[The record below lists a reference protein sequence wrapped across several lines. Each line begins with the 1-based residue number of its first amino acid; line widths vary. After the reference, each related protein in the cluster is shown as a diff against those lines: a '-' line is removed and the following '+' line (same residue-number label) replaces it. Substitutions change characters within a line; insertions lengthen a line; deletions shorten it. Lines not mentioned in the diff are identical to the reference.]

1 MAVVAAA
8 LLAPIAVARPADAGP
23 TTNGTTSHLAAAA
36 ATIDDRSGEMPRTK
50 RNEVTG
56 DFLGRGYDQRAAV
69 EGTPDNRRL
78 NIYDSDDRGGALL
91 RSTPA
96 DLNETNAQLVFRD
109 EIRDAAVANGLNT
122 MPLAW
127 TPNALYMAGRHTDGE
142 NLIYRLPPDGSC
154 AQLSCIPDTAAFG
167 AEQFSSHLDGQPNS
181 LIAPTALAV
190 GNLGG
195 TEVVALGLSNNRKG
209 DWLDGGVGIYFIDPG
224 SDLFSGPFNIVA
236 PLGTNGGA
244 IQTAVTGLDWDDR
257 GSGLLAIATMQEID
271 GVRMQVA
278 RLGNNRW
285 GGDFLWLKDQTYFDW
300 TALPKPVPNALSTAV
315 ANRVDGSPVVA
326 FGMDDGTVKLWD
338 PALTSSSLLAQVAGS
353 ASAPVDAL
361 TFTDRIDGSVG
372 VPDLVAV
379 SSRGNSA
386 RVLRYSGATTLAPQ
400 PVAAG
405 GGTTTDVGGIRAW
418 FPGYRA
424 REFAIDNDTGTTI
437 EVDFAT
443 RPNASYGCYFSG
455 VDSNYPAFPTD
466 PVTLVPED
474 GRDLL
479 SAFLTAGVGGDCAA
493 TDFTGQWAAYMVVTP
508 LERPAD
514 RTVAKLV
521 WSRGGQLSVQ
531 SVGGSLI
538 LNVSNA
544 NPPQFAA
551 ISAID
556 IQSPPAPGDPAS
568 LKVTG
573 NRLDPAGTDQPV
585 YRFDVPATTWP
596 LPAATPARIQ
606 AVLRPLEVHGIT
618 AAGADVSLGLLVPQG
633 QPTRVTSG
641 SVTLSPVSFYWQN
654 PDVGQQ
660 ITDVYIQAGSTT
672 SNRVDLAGLPS
683 PAAGTPVAQL
693 VACPA
698 TGSTTCDA
706 TADPFATGLDQAK
719 LLIQVHD
726 ANNKVLPITDPA
738 YGRIYYSDENGDL
751 LTGLIP
757 EDGSAYTRV
766 SPYAGA
772 FPNDGSSSTTV
783 RPPTNGTVG
792 GRYGYLSTTI
802 TDEQDITAH
811 VGGSDATSDFT
822 VAAQDFDPD
831 ITPGAQASQGFTLNG
846 CADYRGSNACNIAN
860 ITATKPGLFLTSDPD
875 TGEVRIGLQFST
887 PAQTSLSSLPLQ
899 QLAGQPEHTVGS
911 SPLTTTNGEAHLPTS
926 AGFQPAD
933 TIDTWLVS
941 HGAQVPLADI
951 RVGGG
956 N

>member
-1 MAVVAAA
+1 LVAVVATG
-8 LLAPIAVARPADAGP
+8 LFAPLVVAQPAGAGP
-23 TTNGTTSHLAAAA
+23 ATDGTTGHVAAAA
-36 ATIDDRSGEMPRTK
+36 ATIEDHSGEMPRTK

-56 DFLGRGYDQRAAV
+56 DFLGRGYDQRAVV
-69 EGTPDNRRL
+69 EGEPGDRRL
-78 NIYDSDDRGGALL
+78 NIYDSDDRGSALL
-91 RSTPA
+91 RSTPT
-96 DLNETNAQLVFRD
+96 DLGTSDPAFLFRD
-109 EIRDAAVANGLNT
+109 EIRDTAVANGLNT
-122 MPLAW
+122 VPLAW
-127 TPNALYMAGRHTDGE
+127 TPEAFYLAGRHTDGR

-154 AQLSCIPDTAAFG
+154 AERSCIADSDNVS
-167 AEQFSSHLDGQPNS
+167 QFSGHLDGQPNS
-181 LIAPTALAV
+181 LIAATALAV

-195 TEVVALGLSNNRKG
+195 TEVVALGLSNNLKG
-209 DWLDGGVGIYFIDPG
+209 DQLDGGVALYFIDPVF
-224 SDLFSGPFNIVA
+224 DLGGAFNIVA

-244 IQTAVTGLDWDDR
+244 IQTVVTGLDWDDR

-271 GVRMQVA
+271 GVRMQA
-278 RLGNNRW
+278 AWLGNNRW
-285 GGDFLWLKDQTYFDW
+285 GGDFLSLRNQTYFEW
-300 TALPKPVPNALSTAV
+300 NVVPKPVTDALSTAV
-315 ANRVDGSPVVA
+315 GNRVDGSPVIA
-326 FGMDDGTVKLWD
+326 FGMADGSVKLWD
-338 PALTSSSLLAQVAGS
+338 PVVTSPSLLSQAAGS
-353 ASAPVDAL
+353 TSAPVDAL
-361 TFTDRIDGSVG
+361 TFTVRIDGTVG

-386 RVLRYSGATTLAPQ
+386 RVLRYSSATTLAPQ
-400 PVAAG
+400 PVAAD

-418 FPGYRA
+418 YPGYRT

-443 RPNASYGCYFSG
+443 RPNASYGCYLSG
-455 VDSNYPAFPTD
+455 VDSSYPAFPAD

-479 SAFLTAGVGGDCAA
+479 SAFLTAGEGGDCAA

-521 WSRGGQLSVQ
+521 WSRSGQLSVQ

-544 NPPQFAA
+544 NPPQFAPV
-551 ISAID
+551 SAID
-556 IQSPPAPGDPAS
+556 IQSPPAAGDPPS

-606 AVLRPLEVHGIT
+606 AVLPPLEVHGIT

-633 QPTRVTSG
+633 QPTRATSG
-641 SVTLSPVSFYWQN
+641 SVTLAPVSFYWQN

-660 ITDVYIQAGSTT
+660 ITDIYVQAGSTT
-672 SNRVDLAGLPS
+672 SSRVSLGGLPV
-683 PAAGTPVAQL
+683 PAAGTPVGQL

-726 ANNKVLPITDPA
+726 ANNKVLPVTDSA
-738 YGRIYYSDENGDL
+738 YGRIYYRDENGDL

-757 EDGSAYTRV
+757 ADGSAYTRV

-772 FPNDGSSSTTV
+772 YPNDGSPSTTV
-783 RPPTNGTVG
+783 RPPTTGTVG

-802 TDEQDITAH
+802 TDEQDVTAH
-811 VGGSDATSDFT
+811 VGGSDATSEFT

-831 ITPGAQASQGFTLNG
+831 VTPGVQASQGFTLDG
-846 CADYRGSNACNIAN
+846 CADYRGSSACNVAN

-875 TGEVRIGLQFST
+875 TGEVRVGLQFST
-887 PAQTSLSSLPLQ
+887 PGQTSLSSLPLQ

-911 SPLTTTNGEAHLPTS
+911 SALTTANGEVHLPTS